1 MKKFFSLVL
10 LSGVLATSNSVYAQ
24 SVQGEIGT
32 LNNISIEK
40 DAKISELPVTSISL
54 GDTRINGKDLYVEII
69 VMGQGHNDFIEL
81 DGYKSGT
88 LISTGYIG
96 TSPIRGYKYTYK
108 FKDVEKGY
116 HTLEFRTICSRTGQW
131 KYFNDSFD
139 VK

>member
-24 SVQGEIGT
+24 SVQSEIGT
-32 LNNISIEK
+32 LNNILSEK
-40 DAKISELPVTSISL
+40 DAKIPSLPVTSISL
-54 GDTRINGKDLYVEII
+54 GTPERYGKDIYITVT

>member
-40 DAKISELPVTSISL
+40 DAKISALPVTSISL

-69 VMGQGHNDFIEL
+69 VMG
-81 DGYKSGT
+81 
-88 LISTGYIG
+88 
-96 TSPIRGYKYTYK
+96 
-108 FKDVEKGY
+108 
-116 HTLEFRTICSRTGQW
+116 
-131 KYFNDSFD
+131 
-139 VK
+139 